1 MSRSERVYRMLLRAY
16 PPEFRSECGPQME
29 QLFLDLYRE
38 QGDGRGRLIALWIR
52 TLSDLIPTVVAQRIT
67 SLTNRRE
74 AVMQGRRL
82 AAIGFVLL
90 LAPLYFVGAS
100 LPKYGIGIGLL
111 FDPL

>member
-1 MSRSERVYRMLLRAY
+1 
-16 PPEFRSECGPQME
+16 ME
-29 QLFLDLYRE
+29 QVFLDLYRE
-38 QGDGRGRLIALWIR
+38 QRNSRGRLVALWIR
-52 TLSDLIPTVVAQRIT
+52 TLSDLVPTAAVQRIT
-67 SLTNRRE
+67 PLTNRRE

-90 LAPLYFVGAS
+90 LAPLYFLGAS